1 MTEPSAS
8 SNSPFLP
15 GEQPPA
21 PEPAG
26 EVAAPEISGG
36 EQGAADV
43 FSAAAAADQPTA
55 DEPPAEAP
63 AALAA
68 DAGPAPT
75 WQSVPEPT
83 VQLEPVVQPESI
95 GDSERF
101 PLPLM
106 SAPANSE
113 AGSQAAPG
121 EAPLS
126 TPVAATVAASAAA
139 PVAAAA
145 SGSEAPAEEP
155 PAAPKPTAQP
165 TAEPAVAATVHVPA
179 APATAEGGGE
189 WDLLVTKLRE
199 WIGSGR
205 LQDMLVQYQAP
216 LRAVALLLA
225 LVLVL
230 RLYGAVIGAIDSLP
244 LLPGLLELAGVI
256 WLSRFAAS
264 RLVRSSD
271 RQQLIASL
279 EQRWRA
285 FRGND

>member
-1 MTEPSAS
+1 MV
-8 SNSPFLP
+8 SP
-15 GEQPPA
+15 ESIVPP
-21 PEPAG
+21 
-26 EVAAPEISGG
+26 
-36 EQGAADV
+36 
-43 FSAAAAADQPTA
+43 
-55 DEPPAEAP
+55 
-63 AALAA
+63 
-68 DAGPAPT
+68 
-75 WQSVPEPT
+75 
-83 VQLEPVVQPESI
+83 EPVV
-95 GDSERF
+95 DSDRF

-106 SAPANSE
+106 SAPADSE
-113 AGSQAAPG
+113 AGSQANPG
-121 EAPLS
+121 EAP
-126 TPVAATVAASAAA
+126 VAATFAASVAATAPAA
-139 PVAAAA
+139 
-145 SGSEAPAEEP
+145 GSEAPA
-155 PAAPKPTAQP
+155 
-165 TAEPAVAATVHVPA
+165 AEPAVAATVHVPA

-205 LQDMLVQYQAP
+205 LQDMLVKYQAP

-230 RLYGAVIGAIDSLP
+230 RLYSAVIGAIDSLP

-271 RQQLIASL
+271 RQQLIASR